1 MIVRRLALLVML
13 TSLSVIGS
21 LIKIPF
27 TLGSIALDSAP
38 AVVAAL
44 LVGPRFGG
52 IVAFVGHLAS
62 SLFGGFPL
70 GPLHLLVAV
79 EMGLL
84 LYVVG
89 TLAKRGWKKASALI
103 FFIGNTLFV
112 PLPFVFLISPAFVL
126 SILPSLSLATAIN
139 LAIAIFVVPMLE
151 KAMTRNERHA

>member
-1 MIVRRLALLVML
+1 VRRLAMLVMFI
-13 TSLSVIGS
+13 SLAVVGS
-21 LIKIPF
+21 MIKIPF

-44 LVGPRFGG
+44 LLGPLFGAA
-52 IVAFVGHLAS
+52 VAFVGHLMSAW
-62 SLFGGFPL
+62 FGGFPL

-89 TLAKRGWKKASALI
+89 MLAKRGWKKASALF
-103 FFIGNTLFV
+103 FFIGNAWLA
-112 PLPFVFLISPAFVL
+112 PLPFAFFISWSFVWT
-126 SILPSLSLATAIN
+126 ILPSLSLATAIN
-139 LAIAIFVVPMLE
+139 LTIALLVVPTLE